1 MQLVYVAR
9 RARAGAYSITT
20 VGRTSII
27 GLRMPNGHREPF
39 RIQREWGIDGS
50 RYRSPSPDHSSD
62 SEDTC
67 AHKRRWIILA
77 RRVFRRWK
85 RYVYERGIRRRSEWL
100 RRLFY
105 RHAII
110 QPTMIPTIARFVGP
124 FRIHE
129 TRVMALRIPLPRGIG
144 TGFLLFL

>member
-1 MQLVYVAR
+1 MQLVYVGR

-20 VGRTSII
+20 VGRTAII

-39 RIQREWGIDGS
+39 RIGEWDIDRS
-50 RYRSPSPDHSSD
+50 RYRSPSPSMSSD
-62 SEDTC
+62 SVDTC
-67 AHKRRWIILA
+67 AHKQRWIILA

-100 RRLFY
+100 RRLFD

-110 QPTMIPTIARFVGP
+110 QPIMIPTIARFVGP

-129 TRVMALRIPLPRGIG
+129 TRVMG
-144 TGFLLFL
+144 TEFILFL